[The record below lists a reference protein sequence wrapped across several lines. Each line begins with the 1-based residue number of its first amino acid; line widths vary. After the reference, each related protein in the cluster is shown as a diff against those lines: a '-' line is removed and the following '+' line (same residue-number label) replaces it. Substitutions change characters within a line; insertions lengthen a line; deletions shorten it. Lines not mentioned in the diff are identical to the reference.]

1 MKKLLRR
8 MVDEPA
14 ESRSSTF
21 GGNSN
26 WRGPIR
32 MPVNYLLVEL
42 LQKFHHYDGDR
53 FKVECPT
60 GSGRMVAINEV
71 AQELTQRLSRLFL
84 PDERGRR
91 PVPGDQDKR
100 QGDPHVCD
108 YVPLFEFFHGDDV
121 RGLGASHQLGWTGL
135 IAKLLQPRRE
145 EQRSSKLNKNQNANL
160 TRKWDRR
167 SVQQGA
173 GSQRPPWEIVTHF
186 DCDTAMS

>member
-1 MKKLLRR
+1 
-8 MVDEPA
+8 
-14 ESRSSTF
+14 
-21 GGNSN
+21 
-26 WRGPIR
+26 

-71 AQELTQRLSRLFL
+71 AQELTQWLSRLFL

-91 PVPGDQDKR
+91 PVPEDQDKR
-100 QGDPHVCD
+100 QRDPHVCD

-121 RGLGASHQLGWTGL
+121 RGLGASHQLDWTGL

-167 SVQQGA
+167 SVQQRA